1 MLKAEVRK
9 YYRNIRKQFS
19 KQDVERLSKEISD
32 QLQFLDL
39 SLDQTFHIFLPIEKN
54 NEINTYPI
62 IEWLFSQNKTVT
74 LPLVV
79 GDDMINCKVEKGFE
93 TQLNSLHIPEPIV
106 YKEIESTAIDVIFIP
121 MFVADKKGN
130 RVGYGGGYYDKFLS
144 RCRPDAKKI
153 GLTYFRPI
161 DSIDDVYFGDFP
173 IDFCVTPGG
182 IESFT

>member
-1 MLKAEVRK
+1 MLKTEVRK

-19 KQDVERLSKEISD
+19 TKEVLDQSKKIFS
-32 QLQFLDL
+32 QLQFLDF
-39 SLDQTFHIFLPIEKN
+39 SSAQTFHIFLPIEKN

-62 IEWLFSQNKTVT
+62 IDWLFTHQKDVV
-74 LPLVV
+74 LPLVI
-79 GDDMINCKVEKGFE
+79 GDDMINCKVNEGFD
-93 TQLNSLHIPEPIV
+93 TKLNALQIPEPIH
-106 YKEIESTAIDVIFIP
+106 YTEINSSEIDVIFIP

-153 GLTYFRPI
+153 GLSYFRPI
-161 DSIDDVYFGDFP
+161 DTIDDIYFGDFP
-173 IDFCVTPGG
+173 IDLCVSPDG